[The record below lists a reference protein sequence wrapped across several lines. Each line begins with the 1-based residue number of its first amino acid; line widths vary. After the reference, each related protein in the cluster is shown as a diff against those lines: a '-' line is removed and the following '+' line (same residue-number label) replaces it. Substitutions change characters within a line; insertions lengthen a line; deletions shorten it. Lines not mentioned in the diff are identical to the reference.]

1 MVLEKLMQQLYGA
14 RICEGRNS
22 KFHIYDIGYL
32 LEWHMDIWCFWLFEW
47 TVTEMEQIVFINI
60 YKVSLC
66 QAIGPKY
73 SVE

>member
-1 MVLEKLMQQLYGA
+1 MVLEKLMRQLYGA

-47 TVTEMEQIVFINI
+47 TVTEMDRLFSSTFTKFLSAKPLDQNI
-60 YKVSLC
+60 
-66 QAIGPKY
+66 Q
-73 SVE
+73 